1 MELTGDR
8 PYSSYSDYNHYPKGM
23 GAEAEAEGM
32 AE

>member
-8 PYSSYSDYNHYPKGM
+8 PYSQYGDYNHYPKGM
-23 GAEAEAEGM
+23 RVEAEGM